1 MVRALLLLALVA
13 CGDPPPRSSS
23 RHVPLLFSAQHERA
37 LRASGLKDAKPAG
50 YSPFVC
56 AEGDS
61 MFNSAGFEANG
72 VKGMVCCGILKGCT
86 VRFE

>member
-1 MVRALLLLALVA
+1 MVRELLLLALVA

-23 RHVPLLFSAQHERA
+23 GRAPLGFSAQHERA
-37 LRASGLKDAKPAG
+37 LRASGLKDAKPAD

-56 AEGDS
+56 GKGDS
-61 MFNSAGFEANG
+61 VFNSAGFESNG
-72 VKGMVCCGILKGCT
+72 VKGMVCCGLLKGCT